1 MNDPNS
7 NSNRDLPLSQPWER
21 IAAKELGDLS
31 HYVAHGLFINP
42 ADLAERLRLA
52 ADKLEQAADRTEN

>member
-1 MNDPNS
+1 MNDPNRT
-7 NSNRDLPLSQPWER
+7 NSLDLPLSQPWER

-31 HYVAHGLFINP
+31 HYLAHGLFINP

-52 ADKLEQAADRTEN
+52 ADKLEQAVDRTEN